1 MPMIPLAL
9 VMLRTIQ
16 TLRKRHVANRSML
29 SVVHDLD
36 VSRATA
42 TLKFRRIFA
51 VDDVVCHGFLPLK
64 SHTANATKNTIM
76 HAPR

>member
-1 MPMIPLAL
+1 
-9 VMLRTIQ
+9 
-16 TLRKRHVANRSML
+16 ML

-51 VDDVVCHGFLPLK
+51 VYDVVCHGFLPLK
-64 SHTANATKNTIM
+64 SHTANWHFAFASRYGLPLLISALEIW
-76 HAPR
+76 H